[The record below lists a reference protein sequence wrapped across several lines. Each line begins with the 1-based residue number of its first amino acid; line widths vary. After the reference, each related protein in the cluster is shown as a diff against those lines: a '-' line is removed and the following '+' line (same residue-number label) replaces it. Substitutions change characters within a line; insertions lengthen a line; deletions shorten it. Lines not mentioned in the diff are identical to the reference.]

1 MRSRGRRLAVAA
13 ALIVGLAGVS
23 GSTSAQPGVTIQT
36 FQFTP
41 ASIEVPTGGAVEF
54 ANGDDIAHTVTS
66 GTPERRDGAFD
77 HRLDGR
83 GASTTVRLT
92 RRGVYPY
99 FCDRHQSMRGEI
111 RVRQLTRDSQKKE
124 TAP

>member
-13 ALIVGLAGVS
+13 ALALGLAGMHGPAS
-23 GSTSAQPGVTIQT
+23 SQPHGVAIQT

-41 ASIEVPTGGAVEF
+41 ASIEVPAGSAVAF

-77 HRLDGR
+77 HRLDAK
-83 GASTTVRLT
+83 GASATVRLA
-92 RRGVYPY
+92 RPGIYPY

-111 RVRQLTRDSQKKE
+111 RVK
-124 TAP
+124 